1 MQDIRLFNNE
11 WSRMKV
17 SSRTQPECVRK
28 QEIVNFSGDQADDR
42 ILEHLIQ
49 TIKAGAAEVES
60 GGALAKRG
68 TFVYDQNQRAVLCH
82 SLRAEG
88 NFLKMRSLNNVE
100 NGLYY

>member
-11 WSRMKV
+11 SSRMKV

-60 GGALAKRG
+60 GGHWPKGALLYMTKIKG
-68 TFVYDQNQRAVLCH
+68 QFYVIHYEPKETF
-82 SLRAEG
+82 
-88 NFLKMRSLNNVE
+88 
-100 NGLYY
+100 